1 MEEKAPGLGR
11 CPADCAATGWALSAL
26 QTAAGD
32 SRITHQNQQ
41 ASGQA
46 GISSS
51 PPETASPSQLRR
63 TQAQHLRVAQGLQD
77 LGPKT
82 STAEMRTG
90 PALGIIQPALSWDR
104 EDNLGPER
112 EKA

>member
-11 CPADCAATGWALSAL
+11 CPANGAATGWALSAL

-51 PPETASPSQLRR
+51 RQRLPVPPSYGEHRLNISGW
-63 TQAQHLRVAQGLQD
+63 LRVSEIWGQRRAPQKSE
-77 LGPKT
+77 LGQPWKSYSPHSRGTEKT
-82 STAEMRTG
+82 
-90 PALGIIQPALSWDR
+90 I
-104 EDNLGPER
+104 
-112 EKA
+112 

>member
-11 CPADCAATGWALSAL
+11 CPADCVATGWALSAL

-51 PPETASPSQLRR
+51 PPETARPSQLWR
-63 TQAQHLRVAQGLQD
+63 TQAQHLRVAQGPQD
-77 LGPKT
+77 MGPKT
-82 STAEMRTG
+82 SITEIRAG
-90 PALGIIQPALSWDR
+90 PALEMIQPTLSWDR

-112 EKA
+112 EKD